1 MKNER
6 MNVYFC
12 IDIVLLIISGLVII
26 VWTTFFGKFLQT
38 HLHTRAMIRLK
49 EGYSQNKLSITSA
62 GQPVS

>member
-38 HLHTRAMIRLK
+38 HTHTFTHV
-49 EGYSQNKLSITSA
+49 Q
-62 GQPVS
+62 